1 MKPIDINFAT
11 LTQRHHKK
19 TVGLMVVLLICS
31 IYLTINN
38 IYNFYSQQSA
48 IDQYKIKIEQHASA
62 NTMKDVKNKIKD
74 KNGISEKEDSITKS
88 DRRFSPSEIEAL
100 KADVHF
106 LNRLLSYRSFPW
118 IDTLNKI
125 ELLIDDGIRFNYINI
140 ERDSKKL
147 TLKGVAD
154 SAENLSSFIKS
165 ISSENLFLLNSI
177 SQESKQGGVINFDMG
192 LTIR

>member
-38 IYNFYSQQSA
+38 IYNFYSQQNA

-62 NTMKDVKNKIKD
+62 DTMKDVKNKIKD
-74 KNGISEKEDSITKS
+74 KNRISEQEDSITKS

>member
-1 MKPIDINFAT
+1 
-11 LTQRHHKK
+11 
-19 TVGLMVVLLICS
+19 MVVLLICS

-38 IYNFYSQQSA
+38 IYNFYSQQNA

-62 NTMKDVKNKIKD
+62 DTMKDVKNKIKD
-74 KNGISEKEDSITKS
+74 KNRISEKEDSITKS
-88 DRRFSPSEIEAL
+88 GRRFSPSEIEAL

-165 ISSENLFLLNSI
+165 ISSEDLFLLNSI

>member
-62 NTMKDVKNKIKD
+62 DTMKDVKNKIKD
-74 KNGISEKEDSITKS
+74 KNGIREKEDSITKS
-88 DRRFSPSEIEAL
+88 GRRFSPSEIEAL